1 MASRSL
7 RNRLGESTNIWPGF
21 VDVLAT
27 LLIVIIFILMI
38 FTVSQIYLSDAISG
52 RDKALQELKIQIS
65 ELSIIIQSEINDK
78 EKALEK
84 LSGTESLLS
93 GVQKDLQQQELIT
106 EGLQTDLAKKSTEI
120 FIQEQNIIALS
131 SQITELL
138 SELRIV
144 AKALEVYE
152 GLDNAI
158 LDTEGLGE
166 RINKALAARIDQ
178 LNKTNI
184 KLDESNKKLAASENN
199 LSARIDQL
207 NKINIKLD
215 ESNKKL
221 AASENNLSVKINELS
236 LLNEELAS
244 NKKILENK
252 IAELKIK
259 NDNLLAINESLGI
272 EDGGLAEQLNAIK
285 SKNQEL
291 VKLNEDLTNS
301 QKQTQETLDLLE
313 KTNLNLALR
322 DGELQN
328 QINQYQE
335 TLALLEKT
343 NLNLALRDGELQN
356 QINQYQETLA
366 LLEKTNLNLA
376 LRDEELQNQINQYQ
390 ALMSDLLEIN
400 DSLGLEDATLKEQLD
415 AIRNKNQELARLNQN
430 LINRDNTIYDLRG
443 KIIELNNVLSISDE
457 KRMEQ
462 ELEIALLKRNIENIE
477 DVRIQENEIS
487 INQLEKMKIQ
497 SSQTFEQISIL
508 SNEIENLKN
517 EIITLN
523 MALEASE
530 KEAVSKNLEIE
541 ILGKR
546 LNKALTS
553 KIFELQKYRSEFFGK
568 LQNLLGDRDDI
579 KVVGDRFIFESE
591 LLFDSASAN
600 LQENGKEKLKEIA
613 MTLMETTK
621 QIPTNINWIIQVEG
635 HTDKRP
641 ISTALF
647 PSNWE
652 LSTARANSVLK
663 LLLEIGFAPKRL
675 AAAGYGEFYPIS
687 EGDTK
692 DDYQQNRRIELKLTS
707 R

>member
-65 ELSIIIQSEINDK
+65 ELSIIIQSEISDK

-322 DGELQN
+322 D
-328 QINQYQE
+328 
-335 TLALLEKT
+335 
-343 NLNLALRDGELQN
+343 
-356 QINQYQETLA
+356 
-366 LLEKTNLNLA
+366 
-376 LRDEELQNQINQYQ
+376 EELQNQINQYQ

-477 DVRIQENEIS
+477 DVRIQENEVS
-487 INQLEKMKIQ
+487 TNQLEKMKIQ

-541 ILGKR
+541 ILGER